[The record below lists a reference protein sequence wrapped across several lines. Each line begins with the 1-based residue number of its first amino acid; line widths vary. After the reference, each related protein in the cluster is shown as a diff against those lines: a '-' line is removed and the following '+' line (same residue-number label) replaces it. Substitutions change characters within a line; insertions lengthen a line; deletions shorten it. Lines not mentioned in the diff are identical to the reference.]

1 MWIPIEA
8 SHVAFGPATPSTA
21 AVPATLSTNY
31 GGPRLMETETVQ
43 NFPFGYRVRGYDP
56 LLGYG
61 EFVYLQG
68 VASTVAGSA
77 VTFNPFTG
85 VTTLDAAT
93 ANDGSPI
100 AFALAPTVASLFG
113 WYQVSGTAVAAN
125 NGTAAAGNAFRK
137 ATGQIGSAAVAG
149 TQILGG
155 ARILTANGSTF
166 TKTGTT
172 RNGSTEIFFSN
183 LDGVFVGCPI
193 SGTGIPGG
201 ATVAAGYNNSPN
213 GRNSSAGSATSL
225 ISSAA
230 ATADGTVTVTFTR
243 TNFSL
248 LSGNSGFFGQGQIT

>member
-1 MWIPIEA
+1 MWIVTNPINA
-8 SHVAFGPATPSTA
+8 AFGPATPSTS
-21 AVPATLSTNY
+21 AVPSNLSTNY
-31 GGPRLMETETVQ
+31 GGPRLMETETTQ
-43 NFPFGYRVRGYDP
+43 YFPFGFRLQGFDP
-56 LLGYG
+56 VLGFG
-61 EFVYLQG
+61 EFIYLQG
-68 VASTVAGSA
+68 VASTVAGSL
-77 VTFNPFTG
+77 VTYNAFTG

-93 ANDGSPI
+93 ANDGSP
-100 AFALAPTVASLFG
+100 LAVAVAPCVANQFG
-113 WYQVSGTAVAAN
+113 WYQVAGVATVAN
-125 NGTAAAGNAFRK
+125 NATAAAGNAFRK

-155 ARILTANGSTF
+155 AKILTANSSTF
-166 TKTGTT
+166 TKVGTT

-183 LDGVFVGCPI
+183 LDAVFVGCPI

-248 LSGNSGFFGQGQIT
+248 MGGNFYAGQGQIT

>member
-1 MWIPIEA
+1 MWIPVDV
-8 SHVAFGPATPSTA
+8 SHQGWGLPIPPTA
-21 AVPATLSTNY
+21 AVPQNFQTNY
-31 GGPRLMETETVQ
+31 GGPRLMETDNAQT
-43 NFPFGYRVRGYDP
+43 FPFGFRVRAFDNI
-56 LLGYG
+56 LGYG

-77 VTFNPFTG
+77 VTYNPFTG

-93 ANDGSPI
+93 ANDASPI
-100 AFALAPTVASLFG
+100 AFAVAPCVAGLFG
-113 WYQVSGTAVAAN
+113 WYQVAGVAVAAN

-155 ARILTANGSTF
+155 AKILVANGSTF
-166 TKTGTT
+166 TKQGTT
-172 RNGSTEIFFSN
+172 RNGSTEVWFSN

-213 GRNSSAGSATSL
+213 ARNSSAGSASSL
-225 ISSAA
+225 ILSAA

-248 LSGNSGFFGQGQIT
+248 LSGWDYFGQGQIT